1 MSYSVSMISYVW
13 NLVIYQPLYNGLI
26 FLMDV
31 MPWADAGI
39 SVIVFTFLV
48 KLALFPLSQKATVTQ
63 LKMKA
68 LESDLALL
76 KEKHQH
82 DREAHARATLAFY
95 KEKNVNPFSTF
106 FLALIQIPIILAL
119 YFIFYSG
126 GLPEIKTDLLYPF
139 VLAPE
144 VTMHFLGI
152 IRSEERRV

>member
-1 MSYSVSMISYVW
+1 MISRFF
-13 NLVIYQPLYNGLI
+13 NLVIYEPLYNGLI
-26 FLMDV
+26 FLMSV

-68 LESDLALL
+68 LENDLALL

-106 FLALIQIPIILAL
+106 LGTTMAKRVSPWLKKTTRREKCSLA
-119 YFIFYSG
+119 
-126 GLPEIKTDLLYPF
+126 
-139 VLAPE
+139 
-144 VTMHFLGI
+144 
-152 IRSEERRV
+152 